1 MIIVII
7 KGTPDIKRAAFI
19 LDSKSVPPCSPL
31 PPGFV
36 GPEITLGATLI
47 WIDKSKKKNY
57 RLKKKTKKNFFLFFI
72 FRIVAEQKYLPVIRR
87 RIQNPLKYV

>member
-19 LDSKSVPPCSPL
+19 LDSKLWGEVGAPMPP

-36 GPEITLGATLI
+36 GPETTLGATLI
-47 WIDKSKKKNY
+47 WIDKSQKKNY
-57 RLKKKTKKNFFLFFI
+57 RLKKKTKKKQTFFCSLFFALLLNRNI
-72 FRIVAEQKYLPVIRR
+72 YR
-87 RIQNPLKYV
+87 